1 VVGSYA
7 GHGCR
12 LPREVVMARRQH
24 TGTGIRGNSYEDGLM
39 DHLDDADAQMDLNAQ
54 NIEMMRSQRRT
65 PRRSTD

>member
-1 VVGSYA
+1 
-7 GHGCR
+7 
-12 LPREVVMARRQH
+12 MARRQH